1 MEHRQGQECTCTND
15 GYSPDCPHAFI
26 QGGQVLHTINPEM
39 RLRPRQYGQAA
50 NEENL
55 ARSGMDKGDLLKTI
69 EEHLESL
76 GISSG
81 VKGLAGLSDG
91 ACGTG
96 PEESQYSGGAQNN
109 KDADP
114 GHASSEYLRMGNSG
128 SLDRFKPLILNGVS
142 MTKATIG
149 GYALDMASMAKQA
162 AKVAPLPPVLLPLI
176 FKDNDLNFMH
186 HFFNGLEVLG
196 GRAFICMIAETGRYS
211 REDAGQIGPLVKALA
226 TSGYSE
232 DDTDLVVFVKRV
244 MSTTFEVVQAIGE
257 MRHEDR
263 FLVKS
268 NFYGFQYI
276 EAGMPCMEQDLKMW
290 LHSAHMQYRSLW
302 FNAFKSS
309 GIPSFALD
317 GVQDRYTER
326 PGPNAESRV
335 DVNPPRARERRS
347 PPRGSRPSRR
357 HTTDE
362 GGQALILKE
371 KSGKKRGMS
380 IWN

>member
-1 MEHRQGQECTCTND
+1 MN
-15 GYSPDCPHAFI
+15 
-26 QGGQVLHTINPEM
+26 
-39 RLRPRQYGQAA
+39 
-50 NEENL
+50 
-55 ARSGMDKGDLLKTI
+55 KGDLLKTI
-69 EEHLESL
+69 EKHLESL

-81 VKGLAGLSDG
+81 VQGSSNFGDG
-91 ACGTG
+91 GHGVASGEPLYCG
-96 PEESQYSGGAQNN
+96 EAQNG
-109 KDADP
+109 KDADA

-128 SLDRFKPLILNGVS
+128 SLDRFKPLVLNGVS

-244 MSTTFEVVQAIGE
+244 MSTTFEVAQAIGE
-257 MRHEDR
+257 LRHEDR

-276 EAGMPCMEQDLKMW
+276 EAGMLCMEPDLKMW

-326 PGPNAESRV
+326 PGIHVELRN
-335 DVNPPRARERRS
+335 DGDPPKTRERRS
-347 PPRGSRPSRR
+347 PPRGNRPSRR
-357 HTTDE
+357 HTTE
-362 GGQALILKE
+362 ESGQALVLKE
-371 KSGKKRGMS
+371 KPGKKRGMS

>member
-1 MEHRQGQECTCTND
+1 
-15 GYSPDCPHAFI
+15 
-26 QGGQVLHTINPEM
+26 M
-39 RLRPRQYGQAA
+39 RLRPRVYGPPDTDFIPPDPAA
-50 NEENL
+50 SKN
-55 ARSGMDKGDLLKTI
+55 DLLRNI
-69 EEHLESL
+69 EGQLEALRIMQAREGGQESP
-76 GISSG
+76 GAD
-81 VKGLAGLSDG
+81 GLASCGGPAQDG
-91 ACGTG
+91 VGQNTG
-96 PEESQYSGGAQNN
+96 NE
-109 KDADP
+109 DT

-128 SLDRFKPLILNGVS
+128 SLDRFKPLVLNGVS

-149 GYALDMASMAKQA
+149 GYSLDMASMAKQA

-196 GRAFICMIAETGRYS
+196 GRSFICMIAETGRYP
-211 REDAGQIGPLVKALA
+211 REDAGKIGPLVKALA
-226 TSGYSE
+226 TSGYAE

-257 MRHEDR
+257 LRHEDR

-317 GVQDRYTER
+317 GVQDRY
-326 PGPNAESRV
+326 AE
-335 DVNPPRARERRS
+335 PRTQQPEHRAGQTAPQREERRS
-347 PPRGSRPSRR
+347 PPRQSRASRR
-357 HTTDE
+357 HTTEE
-362 GGQALILKE
+362 GDGTLVIRARG
-371 KSGKKRGMS
+371 GKKKGMS
-380 IWN
+380 LWN